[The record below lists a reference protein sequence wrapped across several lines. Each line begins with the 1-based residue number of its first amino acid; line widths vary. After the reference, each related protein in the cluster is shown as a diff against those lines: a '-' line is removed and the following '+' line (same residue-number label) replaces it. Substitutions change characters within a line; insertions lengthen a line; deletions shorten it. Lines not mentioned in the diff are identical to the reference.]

1 MNVFPLFV
9 KSNLRVRF
17 ILRGSLQQ
25 LTFGFYE
32 GLKLK
37 WEILTTARL
46 NGTINRNFNSFYGKF
61 RGHTCISYVF
71 GNFFHFDG
79 VNMEDILTSM
89 SISYLK
95 HSKFKEHLGN
105 TPYFYV

>member
-1 MNVFPLFV
+1 M
-9 KSNLRVRF
+9 RF

-25 LTFGFYE
+25 LTSGFYE

-61 RGHTCISYVF
+61 RGHISF
-71 GNFFHFDG
+71 CLLAIFFTSRASIWKIFSLVCQLHFYST
-79 VNMEDILTSM
+79 VNLENTLEIHHTFMFSTS
-89 SISYLK
+89 
-95 HSKFKEHLGN
+95 
-105 TPYFYV
+105 V